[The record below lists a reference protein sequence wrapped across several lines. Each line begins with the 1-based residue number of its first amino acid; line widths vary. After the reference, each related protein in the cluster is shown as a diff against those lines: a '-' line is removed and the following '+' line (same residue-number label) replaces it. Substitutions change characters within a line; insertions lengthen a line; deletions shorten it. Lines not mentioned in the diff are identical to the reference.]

1 MSLDL
6 KTFCA
11 KVRVSDGAWGTQL
24 QMKGLAAGLAPEIWN
39 VDAPHHV
46 EAVARSYV
54 EAGSDLILTNTFG
67 ANRFV
72 LDPHGLKDRV
82 AELAEAGVRISKRAA
97 GKDIPVF
104 ASLGPTGKIVMMD
117 EVPRE
122 KISAAF
128 AEAAEALAWG
138 GADAIVLESF
148 QELEELKLALEAVR
162 RAATGLPVV
171 VSMTFA
177 TGPDGTLTMMG
188 NKPEELARAA
198 KAGGASAVGANCGA
212 GPENYVKVARLLRA
226 ALPLGAADLPI
237 WVKPNA
243 GLPQM
248 VKGKTTFPMGP
259 KEFAAFVPQLLAAG
273 ANIVGGC
280 CGTTPDHIRAVR
292 KQIGN

>member
-1 MSLDL
+1 MALDL

-11 KVRVSDGAWGTQL
+11 KVRVSDGAWGTEL
-24 QMKGLAAGLAPEIWN
+24 QKRGLAAGLAPELWN

-72 LDPHGLKDRV
+72 LDTHGHRDRV
-82 AELAEAGVRISKRAA
+82 AELAEAGVRISKLSA

-122 KISAAF
+122 KIAAAF

-148 QELEELKLALEAVR
+148 QELEELSIALEAVR
-162 RAATGLPVV
+162 KAATGLPVV

-188 NKPEELARAA
+188 NKPEELARVA
-198 KAGGASAVGANCGA
+198 KALGASAVGANCGA
-212 GPENYVKVARLLRA
+212 GPENFVKVARLLRA
-226 ALPLGAADLPI
+226 SCDLPI

-248 VKGKTTFPMGP
+248 VKGRTLFPMAP
-259 KEFAAFVPQLLAAG
+259 KEFAAFVPQLIAAG
-273 ANIVGGC
+273 ANFVGGC

-292 KQIGN
+292 KQIGTGE

>member
-1 MSLDL
+1 MTLDL
-6 KTFCA
+6 RTYCA
-11 KVRVSDGAWGTQL
+11 KVRVSDGAWGTEL
-24 QMKGLAAGLAPEIWN
+24 QKRGLAAGVAPEKWN

-46 EAVARSYV
+46 QAVARSYV

-72 LDPHGLKDRV
+72 LDSHGLRDRV
-82 AELAEAGVRISKRAA
+82 AELAEAGVRISKEAA
-97 GKDIPVF
+97 GSGVLVF

-128 AEAAEALAWG
+128 AEAADALAWG
-138 GADAIVLESF
+138 GADGIVLESF

-162 RAATGLPVV
+162 RAATGLPIVA
-171 VSMTFA
+171 SMTFS
-177 TGPDGTLTMMG
+177 TGPEGTLTMMG

-212 GPENYVKVARLLRA
+212 GPENFVKVARLLRA
-226 ALPLGAADLPI
+226 NCDLPV

-248 VKGKTTFPMGP
+248 VRGSTIFPMGAE
-259 KEFAAFVPQLLAAG
+259 EFASFAPKLIEAG
-273 ANIVGGC
+273 ASFVGGC
-280 CGTTPDHIRAVR
+280 CGTTPEHIRAVR
-292 KQIGN
+292 KQTGKRE